1 MELTREV
8 KRADSNL
15 RQSVTV
21 RMTGIVPKAVQSRFF
36 TKLEEYGLVPTEIRQ
51 TEPKKS
57 YIKPRLMRINSLIK
71 AATYLLDAFEPD
83 LGTEKLMRDKTVLS
97 SIHKKFNDTVAH
109 FGEKFSAAQED
120 DGAKYISV
128 VDAQMRHVV
137 QELVE
142 YVKPIMVN
150 TLGILK
156 AEDTDESVMNALD
169 RAEQYYLLTQSRPVL
184 VSISNISDIF
194 TMQVELP
201 LENFDAETLKE
212 LHNLREGK
220 TRPAWFRALP
230 KMQQTLLRYTF
241 SLEPEPRKWSQVS
254 RLREIP
260 GLANL
265 AESKTVSCSS
275 EDGVL
280 YESSVL
286 RSAHPASRDVLKQ
299 PFADVFV
306 ERSCRVAEERRK
318 DTPMMLLT
326 LISPLWPGYG
336 VQHFTPDSSLYDK
349 VLSHLGR
356 RKISTNSGGINHAA
370 NLSLN
375 YGQYLGPKTDTVSIL
390 RDKILRA
397 VKEKFPYIHEEER
410 EENFIKFIQ
419 AAYQFAGGSAAQ
431 YFPSLKGAAVKIL
444 DKYEARHITS
454 RILAE
459 ACEDLEKTEQVKFD
473 EKTRHSMEK
482 MLGYCVKLYPLS
494 VAQEKILSE
503 NLFVAS
509 IVKACEGV
517 AGEDLSATKVVKN
530 AATSLFALAPEFDPD
545 AHNLHLAARFLILAE
560 SVGITGLLTCV
571 SGKDRTALV
580 LTIKQAMEIF
590 FQKMGYSYDSGNAI
604 EADREQM
611 SRIVAQLYANQH
623 HMEFA
628 SQNAPGAYG
637 IKHIHKYLPVYYV
650 KAIAALGL
658 DSYME
663 DALAS
668 MNDLDKLMKLQ
679 ASKVNLSPL
688 TLLTEGQCRQINN
701 KLTALLGEK
710 GLWST
715 KGRDLAG
722 STKLPTGIQE
732 LRIIFG
738 LSEDD
743 SAAVS
748 DKKPFAVLSNA
759 ISIVKT
765 RPFLEK
771 KSKEKPGWLSFY
783 SRDETTTQFY
793 DIITSI
799 LDNFPKSALPSSK
812 VLEEYV
818 SGILQKLDAL
828 KSVVYRATESDSSR
842 IMFN

>member
-8 KRADSNL
+8 ERADSNL

-21 RMTGIVPKAVQSRFF
+21 RMTGTVPKAIQSRFF
-36 TKLEEYGLVPTEIRQ
+36 AKLKEYGLNPTEKRH
-51 TEPKKS
+51 TESKKS
-57 YIKPRLMRINSLIK
+57 YIKPRLTRINSLIK
-71 AATYLLDAFEPD
+71 ATTYLLDAFEPD
-83 LGTEKLMRDKTVLS
+83 LGAEKLALHKTVLS
-97 SIHKKFNDTVAH
+97 TIHKKFNDTVTH
-109 FGEKFSAAQED
+109 FDEKFSVAQK
-120 DGAKYISV
+120 DGSAEHIEV
-128 VDAQMRHVV
+128 VDAQMRHVI

-201 LENFDAETLKE
+201 LENFDAKTLEE
-212 LHNLREGK
+212 LHNIREGK
-220 TRPAWFRALP
+220 TRPAWFIALP
-230 KMQQTLLRYTF
+230 KMQQTLLRYTL
-241 SLEPEPRKWSQVS
+241 SLEPDPQKWSQVS

-286 RSAHPASRDVLKQ
+286 RSAHPASRDVRKQ

-326 LISPLWPGYG
+326 LISPLRPGYG
-336 VQHFTPDSSLYDK
+336 VQSITPDSSLYDK
-349 VLSHLGR
+349 VLTHLGE
-356 RKISTNSGGINHAA
+356 RKKNTNTGGISYAA

-375 YGQYLGPKTDTVSIL
+375 YGQYLGPKTDAVSIL
-390 RDKILRA
+390 RDDILYA
-397 VKEKFPYIHEEER
+397 VKAKFPYIPEEER
-410 EENFIKFIQ
+410 EENFIKLIR
-419 AAYQFAGGSAAQ
+419 AAYQFAGSSDGWYFSFLKEAASNLLRQ
-431 YFPSLKGAAVKIL
+431 YEPDAISSG
-444 DKYEARHITS
+444 
-454 RILAE
+454 ILAE
-459 ACEDLEKTEQVKFD
+459 ACKNLEKTKYVNFD
-473 EKTRHSMEK
+473 EKTRHSMER

-509 IVKACEGV
+509 IAKACEG
-517 AGEDLSATKVVKN
+517 AGGDELPATQVVKN
-530 AATSLFALAPEFDPD
+530 VATSILTMIPQADPD

-571 SGKDRTALV
+571 SGKDRTACVLLV
-580 LTIKQAMEIF
+580 KLAMEIF
-590 FQKMGYSYDSGNAI
+590 FQKMGYSYDSSNALK
-604 EADREQM
+604 ADREHM
-611 SRIVAQLYANQH
+611 ARIFAQLYVNQH
-623 HMEFA
+623 HTEFA

-637 IKHIHKYLPVYYV
+637 IKHTHKYLPTYYV
-650 KAIAALGL
+650 EAIAALGL

-722 STKLPTGIQE
+722 STKLPTGIKD
-732 LRIIFG
+732 LRKLFG
-738 LSEDD
+738 LDD
-743 SAAVS
+743 GDSTAVS
-748 DKKPFAVLSNA
+748 DKKPVDVLLEA
-759 ISIVKT
+759 ISIIKE
-765 RPFLEK
+765 RPSLE
-771 KSKEKPGWLSFY
+771 EKPKENPSWWNVYPRDKTTARFY
-783 SRDETTTQFY
+783 G
-793 DIITSI
+793 IITSI
-799 LDNFPKSALPSSK
+799 LDDFPKAALSDSNTLEK
-812 VLEEYV
+812 YVSRVLE
-818 SGILQKLDAL
+818 KLDAL
-828 KSVVYRATESDSSR
+828 KGEVYKATESESSR
-842 IMFN
+842 FLYN